1 MAISIFQLLALTG
14 DDRLLCG
21 EAVRRR
27 AKVEAESEAPPGT
40 LEGSTPSITPRAISN
55 HTFFSYLSMFH
66 TSSAHP

>member
-40 LEGSTPSITPRAISN
+40 LEGSTPSITPRAI
-55 HTFFSYLSMFH
+55 L
-66 TSSAHP
+66 